1 MEENQVLEKL
11 NENLYNL
18 DNVENE
24 ISMIEL
30 AIYQKSLEDLKEKK
44 INEIRELFQQ
54 KARFYNQKIE
64 KYSNEINNHIE
75 KYQMEIDKLINS
87 YNSLYVNVFK
97 IMESAINNQKIAIAN
112 IVTLTERIYKEDLK
126 DEEIEKIRNTIIA
139 CAEKKL
145 NYAVI
150 IDECRARIK
159 WCTGDAQNSIN
170 TIFQNSVYQLQIYDK
185 NIVNKIK
192 RNLFNIIFGKNSYKN
207 FIENYKFEYLKNI
220 KQKNNSKILDIT
232 ATIKGIIKQMQE
244 TKKQILLKYKE
255 KMSAMH

>member
-1 MEENQVLEKL
+1 MEENQVFEKL

-30 AIYQKSLEDLKEKK
+30 AIYQKSLEDLKDTK
-44 INEIRELFQQ
+44 INEVREFFKQ

-64 KYSNEINNHIE
+64 KYNNEINNNIE
-75 KYQMEIDKLINS
+75 KYEIEIDKLINS
-87 YNSLYVNVFK
+87 YNNLYVNVFK
-97 IMESAINNQKIAIAN
+97 IMEGAINNQKIAIAN
-112 IVTLTERIYKEDLK
+112 IVTLTEKIRKEDLK
-126 DEEIEKIRNTIIA
+126 DEEIEKVRNTIIA

-159 WCTGDAQNSIN
+159 WCTDDAQNSIN
-170 TIFQNSVYQLQIYDK
+170 AIFQNNVYQLQIYDE

-192 RNLFNIIFGKNSYKN
+192 RNLFNIIFGKSGYKN

-232 ATIKGIIKQMQE
+232 STIKGIIKQMEE
-244 TKKQILLKYKE
+244 TKKQISLKYKE
-255 KMSAMH
+255 KMCA